1 MNKQGICLN
10 CGQNS
15 CQNVYEKKDDR
26 LNCYSQCYNC
36 GSYMR
41 HWKYESFHKDIES
54 KSDCDPG
61 RFIINGEYWYDFMW
75 ANMEGNLITESDAKY
90 KVDVT
95 TKKDKPNRRKEH
107 QQYLKTSQWQDMRL
121 KVLKRDDYTC
131 QGCLE
136 NPATEVHHITYDN
149 WKNEF
154 MFELMSLCR
163 ECHSR
168 FHKKDKQ

>member
-1 MNKQGICLN
+1 MNEQGICLN
-10 CGQNS
+10 CAQDD
-15 CQNVYEKKDDR
+15 CHNVYEEKKGE
-26 LNCYSQCYNC
+26 LHCYSQCLNC
-36 GSYMR
+36 MAYMK
-41 HWKYESFHKDIES
+41 HWQYETFSLNANSDSDESGKFFYKGERWHLFEYKDEGQLITKDNAKYEI
-54 KSDCDPG
+54 
-61 RFIINGEYWYDFMW
+61 
-75 ANMEGNLITESDAKY
+75 
-90 KVDVT
+90 DVIV
-95 TKKDKPNRRKEH
+95 KKDKPNRRKEH
-107 QQYLKTSQWQDMRL
+107 QQYLKTPQWQDMRL